1 MRSLLVR
8 IFVSY
13 FGATALVVVLM
24 VAASMLAVA
33 AGQRNLQLPRI
44 AELASD
50 AEDISA
56 AQGLVGLRGWAA
68 LTNARLRPIQVDVLD
83 AGGTRVTRAIT
94 AGTADAPRPRA
105 APAASTFTRE
115 FTGPDGASWR
125 LVVVVPAQRLFG
137 LLGEPRLALTVWP
150 LAAVVFAIVCF
161 LVARSISV
169 PIELLRDA
177 TGRIARGDLESRVA
191 PALAGRGDE
200 IGQLARDFQVMA
212 DNLRELL
219 QSKQQLIRDMSHE
232 LRTPL
237 TRLRMGIELAGAQGT
252 TPASEQL
259 ARDVERLDAL
269 IGQMLRL
276 ASINDPALTLRSVR
290 VNVTDL
296 LRRIAQDC
304 DIEAAAREVEIRVD
318 GPDDLVVDGDP
329 DLLRSAFENV
339 LRNAIR
345 YSPARE
351 AVRVAVSRQEQR
363 CVVRVVDHGVGV
375 PEEFLGK
382 IFEPLFRV
390 APARDTGTGGNGIG
404 LAIVARVIGVHGGTV
419 RAENVAPSG
428 LGMTLDLPLATAA
441 G

>member
-8 IFVSY
+8 IFASF
-13 FGATALVVVLM
+13 FGATALVVLLM
-24 VAASMLAVA
+24 VGASLLAVA
-33 AGQRNLQLPRI
+33 AQQRNLQLPRI

-50 AEDISA
+50 AEDIAA
-56 AQGLVGLRGWAA
+56 AQGLVGLKGWAA
-68 LTNARLRPIQVDVLD
+68 LTNARLRPIQLEVLD
-83 AGGTRVTRAIT
+83 AAGARVTRT
-94 AGTADAPRPRA
+94 ATGGTAEQPQPRA
-105 APAASTFTRE
+105 GGAGNSFVRD
-115 FTGPDGASWR
+115 FTGPDGGRWR
-125 LVVVVPAQRLFG
+125 LVVVVPTQRLFG
-137 LLGEPRLALTVWP
+137 LLGEPRIALTLWP
-150 LAAVVFAIVCF
+150 LAAVVFAIVCL

-177 TGRIARGDLESRVA
+177 TGRIARGDLDSGVA
-191 PALAGRGDE
+191 PALERRGDE
-200 IGQLARDFQVMA
+200 IGQLARDFRVMA
-212 DNLRELL
+212 DNIRELL

-237 TRLRMGIELAGAQGT
+237 TRIRMGIELGASQA
-252 TPASEQL
+252 TPAVSEQL

-276 ASINDPALTLRSVR
+276 ASVNDPALTLRVGR

-304 DIEAAAREVEIRVD
+304 AIEAAAREVEIRVE

-339 LRNAIR
+339 IRNAIR
-345 YSPARE
+345 YSPDHGR
-351 AVRVAVSRQEQR
+351 VRVSSARADGR
-363 CVVRVVDHGVGV
+363 CIVRVCDQGIGV
-375 PEEFLGK
+375 PEEYLRK

-404 LAIVARVIGVHGGTV
+404 LAIVARVLGVHGGRGKKGT
-419 RAENVAPSG
+419 
-428 LGMTLDLPLATAA
+428 DLFFAA
-441 G
+441 RREK

>member
-1 MRSLLVR
+1 MRSLLAR

-24 VAASMLAVA
+24 VGASLLAVA
-33 AGQRNLQLPRI
+33 AQQRNLQLPRI

-50 AEDISA
+50 AQDISA

-68 LTNARLRPIQVDVLD
+68 LTNARLRPIQGEVFD
-83 AGGTRVTRAIT
+83 AGGARVNRAET
-94 AGTADAPRPRA
+94 GGTAQQPQPRA
-105 APAASTFTRE
+105 AAAGNTFTRE
-115 FTGPDGASWR
+115 FAGPDGGRWR
-125 LVVVVPAQRLFG
+125 LVVVVPTQRLFG
-137 LLGEPRLALTVWP
+137 LLGEPRLALTLWP

-177 TGRIARGDLESRVA
+177 TSRIARGDLDSGVA
-191 PALAGRGDE
+191 PELARRRDE
-200 IGQLARDFQVMA
+200 IGQLARDFRVMA

-237 TRLRMGIELAGAQGT
+237 TRIRMGIELGASQG
-252 TPASEQL
+252 ASAVSEQL

-276 ASINDPALTLRSVR
+276 ASVNDPALTLRATR

-304 DIEAAAREVEIRVD
+304 EIEAAAREVELQVEGED
-318 GPDDLVVDGDP
+318 ELVVTGDP

-345 YSPARE
+345 YSPDRGV
-351 AVRVAVSRQEQR
+351 VRVVARRDGER
-363 CVVRVVDHGVGV
+363 CVVRVVDRGVGV
-375 PEEFLGK
+375 PEEFLKK

-404 LAIVARVIGVHGGTV
+404 LAIVARVLGVHGG
-419 RAENVAPSG
+419 RASAANVAPSG
-428 LGMTLDLPLATAA
+428 LEMTLELPLGA
-441 G
+441 GA

>member
-1 MRSLLVR
+1 
-8 IFVSY
+8 
-13 FGATALVVVLM
+13 
-24 VAASMLAVA
+24 
-33 AGQRNLQLPRI
+33 
-44 AELASD
+44 
-50 AEDISA
+50 
-56 AQGLVGLRGWAA
+56 
-68 LTNARLRPIQVDVLD
+68 
-83 AGGTRVTRAIT
+83 
-94 AGTADAPRPRA
+94 
-105 APAASTFTRE
+105 
-115 FTGPDGASWR
+115 
-125 LVVVVPAQRLFG
+125 
-137 LLGEPRLALTVWP
+137 
-150 LAAVVFAIVCF
+150 VVFAIVCF

-177 TGRIARGDLESRVA
+177 TGTIARGDLETRVA
-191 PALAGRGDE
+191 PALARRGDE

-237 TRLRMGIELAGAQGT
+237 TRIRMGIELATAHGTT

-276 ASINDPALTLRSVR
+276 ASVNDPALTLRSVR

-304 DIEAAAREVEIRVD
+304 EIEAAARGVEIRVD

-345 YSPARE
+345 YSPDRETVRVIAARE
-351 AVRVAVSRQEQR
+351 AGR
-363 CVVRVVDHGVGV
+363 CVVRVADRGVGV

-404 LAIVARVIGVHGGTV
+404 LAIVARVLGVHGG
-419 RAENVAPSG
+419 RARAANVAPHG
-428 LGMTLDLPLATAA
+428 LEMTLELPLAAPPVA
-441 G
+441 